1 MGIGT
6 GVTRQRG
13 SGVRGA
19 RYGVVKDRTKPNQRV
34 EAEADVNLESRTPN
48 LEPRPA
54 VRLQKVIADS
64 GLSSRRKA
72 EEMIAAGRVT
82 VNGRVVRELGTKVDP
97 ARDHVKVDGR
107 HLKPVPPHVFVML
120 NKPKGCVSSLS
131 DPAGRPTITDLLS
144 GVRLRVFPVGRL
156 DFDSEGL
163 LLLTNDGALA
173 QALLHPRYHVG
184 KTYAIKVKGVLS
196 EDEIASL
203 ERGVVLEDGP
213 TGKAIVK
220 KGGKAEKNSWLE
232 LTIFEGRKHQ
242 VKRML
247 EAVGH
252 PVLKLTRVRFG
263 PLALGDLQPGR
274 YRYLTDREAN
284 TIRDM
289 VKDRLSKGSGYAVW
303 GARSR
308 KKEGRRSPLSSHPAP
323 RTSYPSAKESV
334 C

>member
-1 MGIGT
+1 M
-6 GVTRQRG
+6 
-13 SGVRGA
+13 
-19 RYGVVKDRTKPNQRV
+19 
-34 EAEADVNLESRTPN
+34 E
-48 LEPRPA
+48 

-64 GLSSRRKA
+64 GLASRRKA
-72 EEMIAAGRVT
+72 EEMITAGRVT

-120 NKPKGCVSSLS
+120 NKPKGCLSSLS

-173 QALLHPRYHVG
+173 QALLHPRYHVA
-184 KTYAIKVKGVLS
+184 KTYVIKVKGVLS

-203 ERGVVLEDGP
+203 ERGVILEDGL

-232 LTIFEGRKHQ
+232 ITIFEGRKHQ

-252 PVLKLTRVRFG
+252 PLLKLTRVRFG
-263 PLALGDLQPGR
+263 PLALGDLPAGR

-284 TIRDM
+284 ALRAL
-289 VKDRLSKGSGYAVW
+289 V
-303 GARSR
+303 RSR
-308 KKEGRRSPLSSHPAP
+308 TAASRAGNRPWAMGDREKQKQKNPGLSTPSHGLLPIAYDLHARRRAS
-323 RTSYPSAKESV
+323 